1 MPYPLNSEV
10 HEEPESTL
18 KPKPLLHACVLS
30 RLSLCDSMNCSPP
43 GSSVHGIFQARIL
56 EWVAIS
62 YSRGS
67 FPTRNWE
74 PTRNPSLQR
83 LHHWQADSLPLL
95 HLGSPLT
102 ILFGVLGG
110 CWGEGG
116 RLSHQPWDERSLSWD
131 LCHFPWTQDLT
142 PLRILYISESVWSFR
157 LALLPTPLSSS

>member
-1 MPYPLNSEV
+1 MPYPQSSEV

-18 KPKPLLHACVLS
+18 KLKPLLHACVLS
-30 RLSLCDSMNCSPP
+30 RLRLYDSMNCSPP

-102 ILFGVLGG
+102 ILFGVRGVGG
-110 CWGEGG
+110 KGAGSLTNRETKGVFPETSAISPGPRTSQPCGFFTS
-116 RLSHQPWDERSLSWD
+116 RNLSEVSG
-131 LCHFPWTQDLT
+131 
-142 PLRILYISESVWSFR
+142 
-157 LALLPTPLSSS
+157 